1 MPIGVWKNYYARK
14 RFIQTAISYIGT
26 SYLWG
31 GDDPSG
37 FDCSGLVVESLKSVG
52 LLKEYEDF
60 TADSLYRRF
69 KFFEIEKPKKGALVF
84 YFKNDY
90 AFHVGICLDKYFYIS
105 AIGGDRKSVSIE
117 NSNKQNAFVKIRP
130 IDSNI
135 HKITYLD
142 LFLIS

>member
-1 MPIGVWKNYYARK
+1 MWKKYYTRK
-14 RFIQTAISYIGT
+14 RFIQTAC
-26 SYLWG
+26 SYLGTPYIWG

-60 TADSLYRRF
+60 TADGLYR
-69 KFFEIEKPKKGALVF
+69 KYKSFEIKKPKKGALVF

-105 AIGGDRKSVSIE
+105 AIGG
-117 NSNKQNAFVKIRP
+117 NSKTVTEKDSYKQNGFVKIRP
-130 IDSNI
+130 IDNYKS
-135 HKITYLD
+135 KIISID
-142 LFLIS
+142 PFLNL